1 MSKFKNYSVLAA
13 AFILSVVI
21 FSTAILLSTNGRY
34 FFSSHNSDISVT
46 GSASM
51 NFISDLVVWEGEF
64 KTHEMDLKEAY
75 GLIKKDKQVI
85 REFLIS
91 KGVDESDF
99 SFLAI
104 GIQQKFRTEN
114 HFNTE
119 GDLVHRESIPEG
131 YELSQR
137 IKINSTEIDL
147 IERIS
152 NEVTE
157 LIEQDVFI
165 SSFSPKYFYTRLGEL
180 KIEMIRL
187 AAEDGRLRAT
197 TAVEGGRA
205 HLGGLI
211 ETEIGVFQILGA
223 NSNDSFSWGGT
234 LNTQHK
240 QKTAFVNVKQRY
252 EVE

>member
-13 AFILSVVI
+13 AFIASVVI
-21 FSTAILLSTNGRY
+21 FSTAVLLSTNGRY
-34 FFSSHNSDISVT
+34 FFSSQNSDISVT

-51 NFISDLVVWEGEF
+51 DFTSDLVVWEGEF
-64 KTHEMDLKEAY
+64 KKHEMDLKEAY
-75 GLIKKDKQVI
+75 GLIKKDKKVI
-85 REFLIS
+85 RDFLIS
-91 KGVDESDF
+91 KGVSEGDF

-114 HFNTE
+114 HFNSE
-119 GDLVHRESIPEG
+119 GDLVHRESIPDG

-147 IERIS
+147 VERIS

-180 KIEMIRL
+180 KIEMIRR
-187 AAEDGRLRAT
+187 AAEDGVLRAT

-205 HLGGLI
+205 SLGGLL
-211 ETEIGVFQILGA
+211 ETSIGVFQILGA

-234 LNTQHK
+234 LNTHHK
-240 QKTAFVNVKQRY
+240 HKTAFVNVKQRF